1 MQWSPRV
8 GEAIA
13 PLDSAW
19 LRGNP
24 LPVHGS
30 GTDKN
35 SRGRVLAVGG
45 SRLVPGGLRLTGE
58 AAFRAGA
65 GKVQFATIASCA
77 IALGLMVPEAGV
89 IALDED
95 AAGEIAAEKVDR
107 LASAV
112 TSCDCLVLGPGMVE
126 REPARALLSV
136 LLREPREDGTVL
148 LDAAAIGAAAKEAP
162 LVRQHSGRMVLTPH
176 SGEMAA
182 LLGKSA
188 EAIEA
193 DRVGHVREA
202 AEAFGAVVILKGS
215 STLLATPD
223 GDLLEYAGGGVGLA
237 TGGSGDVLAGV
248 IAGLLARGHSPLQV
262 SGWGVWL
269 HGEAGRRLAERHG
282 PIGFLARELSPL
294 VPGLM
299 RGIL

>member
-1 MQWSPRV
+1 
-8 GEAIA
+8 
-13 PLDSAW
+13 
-19 LRGNP
+19 
-24 LPVHGS
+24 
-30 GTDKN
+30 
-35 SRGRVLAVGG
+35 
-45 SRLVPGGLRLTGE
+45 
-58 AAFRAGA
+58 
-65 GKVQFATIASCA
+65 
-77 IALGLMVPEAGV
+77 
-89 IALDED
+89 
-95 AAGEIAAEKVDR
+95 
-107 LASAV
+107 
-112 TSCDCLVLGPGMVE
+112 MVE

-202 AEAFGAVVILKGS
+202 AETFGAVVILKGS

-248 IAGLLARGHSPLQV
+248 IAGLLARGHSPLQA

-294 VPGLM
+294 IPGLM